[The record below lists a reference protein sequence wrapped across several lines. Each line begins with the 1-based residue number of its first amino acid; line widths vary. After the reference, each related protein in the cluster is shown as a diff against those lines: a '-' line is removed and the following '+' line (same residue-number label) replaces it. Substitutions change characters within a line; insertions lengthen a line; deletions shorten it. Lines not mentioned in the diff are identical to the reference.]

1 MRNEAVYDAIARLRE
16 TGRPGL
22 LATVVAIRG
31 SSPGALG
38 SKMLLTPEGQTVGT
52 VGGGCID
59 GQVWAEMRDVLLSDA
74 PRTITVDLTERDDP
88 EHGLICGGRVDVFL
102 EPVLTTHLVIC
113 GSGHIAHALAR
124 LAAPLDFK
132 LTVLDDRPQF
142 LSAERFPGATL
153 LLGEF
158 EETLARWRAPLGAF
172 VAVVT
177 RGHRHDQACLEW
189 ALRQDSPRY
198 VGLVGSRAKIRKLLL
213 RAREEGFTDEQLER
227 VRSPIGLDIGAVTV
241 EEIAVSVAAE
251 LVAVRRRGLEAS
263 RDLRVPGRVDA
274 RKASLPPP
282 TKLPPRRP
290 AAPPAASDAA
300 DRAPGEAEHR
310 AADGVG
316 DAPATDAPSTDAP
329 STDALSAPPRVR
341 VEDARA

>member
-16 TGRPGL
+16 TGQAGV
-22 LATVVAIRG
+22 LATVVSIKG

-38 SKMLLTPEGQTVGT
+38 SKMLLTPEGEAVGT

-59 GQVWAEMRDVLLSDA
+59 GQVWAEMRDVLLSER

-102 EPVLTTHLVIC
+102 EPIQTTHLVIC

-132 LTVLDDRPQF
+132 VTVMDDRPQF
-142 LSAERFPGATL
+142 LSAERFPGANL
-153 LLGEF
+153 ILGEF
-158 EETLARWRAPLGAF
+158 DDVLARYRAPLGAF

-177 RGHRHDQACLEW
+177 RGHKHDQACLEW

-198 VGLVGSRAKIRKLLL
+198 VGLVGSRAKIRKVLL
-213 RAREEGFTDEQLER
+213 RAREQGLTDAQLER

-263 RDLRVPGRVDA
+263 RDLRVPGRVDP
-274 RKASLPPP
+274 RKATLPPA
-282 TKLPPRRP
+282 TKLPPPRRP
-290 AAPPAASDAA
+290 VVEPAPQGPGPQATVPQ
-300 DRAPGEAEHR
+300 APVPQA
-310 AADGVG
+310 
-316 DAPATDAPSTDAP
+316 
-329 STDALSAPPRVR
+329 
-341 VEDARA
+341 EDARA